1 MADDSA
7 ANRDDGEHQM
17 IEGAGARRPS
27 QEPPQPLSV
36 PACLGLGA
44 AILALASSVELAM
57 GRKIWGVSGHPGIW
71 SGDVNSPHNSQY
83 LTDPYSFSHLTH
95 GILLYGLTWLLARRS
110 PVRNRALFAM
120 MLEAGWEMIENSSV
134 VIDRYRAA
142 TISQHYYGDSVMN
155 SMCDIL
161 TCMVGFAIA
170 AILPTRVTILAVFV
184 LEIGLALWIRDGLL
198 LNIVMLIHPFAAI
211 RAWQSAN

>member
-1 MADDSA
+1 MTDS
-7 ANRDDGEHQM
+7 DGS
-17 IEGAGARRPS
+17 RRPS
-27 QEPPQPLSV
+27 DESGRSLSV
-36 PACLGLGA
+36 PACLGVGA
-44 AILALASSVELAM
+44 SILALASSVELAM
-57 GRKIWGVSGHPGIW
+57 GRKIWGVSGQPGLW
-71 SGDVNSPHNSQY
+71 AGEVNSPHNSQY

-110 PVRNRALFAM
+110 PVRKRALIAM
-120 MLEAGWEMIENSSV
+120 LLEAGWEMIENSSM
-134 VIDRYRAA
+134 VIDRYRTA

-161 TCMVGFAIA
+161 TCMVGFMIA
-170 AILPTRVTILAVFV
+170 AVLPTRLTIVTVFV

>member
-7 ANRDDGEHQM
+7 ANRNDGHQRM
-17 IEGAGARRPS
+17 IDGAGARRPS
-27 QEPPQPLSV
+27 QEPRQPLSV

-57 GRKIWGVSGHPGIW
+57 GRKIWGVAGQPGIW
-71 SGDVNSPHNSQY
+71 AGDVNSSHNSQY
-83 LTDPYSFSHLTH
+83 LIDPYSFSHLTH

-110 PVRNRALFAM
+110 PVRNRALIAM
-120 MLEAGWEMIENSSV
+120 LLEAGWEMIENSSV
-134 VIDRYRAA
+134 VIDRYRTA

-161 TCMVGFAIA
+161 TCMLGFAIA
-170 AILPTRVTILAVFV
+170 AILPTRVTILAGFV

-198 LNIVMLIHPFAAI
+198 LNIVMQIHPFAAI